1 MHDRV
6 LNESRSGHEET
17 ESWDQA
23 ILHTLCL
30 RTSKV
35 IKKYSILHTFKGRNR
50 VKARRKYHTYNG
62 MKSAGS

>member
-23 ILHTLCL
+23 TLHKLCL
-30 RTSKV
+30 RASKL
-35 IKKYSILHTFKGRNR
+35 IKKYSILHTFQREK
-50 VKARRKYHTYNG
+50 
-62 MKSAGS
+62 